1 MASIFNAYVAY
12 QFIKTLTTK
21 WSDMEAYDLGI
32 VDENG
37 KQLKKTR
44 DLDTQKERNAYTVFH
59 RVTFNLKRVLE
70 KFPFGRSRIA
80 SYAAALALLR
90 ENQENLT
97 DDELEMMEEYLCEYI
112 NHLESEQQTNML
124 NEEIAN
130 SVGDA
135 SNLAGLG
142 LNPPKNFGG
151 MKVFSVKNNT
161 YVKLLK
167 GKKKYARWKN
177 YIETDEAEPIRDY
190 IKKNPKKRVV
200 LMDNKFGTMMI
211 LYRHNEI

>member
-90 ENQENLT
+90 ENQEFKQYTSSNWRYSFLVIVSLRVAKVG
-97 DDELEMMEEYLCEYI
+97 EL
-112 NHLESEQQTNML
+112 N
-124 NEEIAN
+124 
-130 SVGDA
+130 
-135 SNLAGLG
+135 
-142 LNPPKNFGG
+142 
-151 MKVFSVKNNT
+151 
-161 YVKLLK
+161 
-167 GKKKYARWKN
+167 
-177 YIETDEAEPIRDY
+177 
-190 IKKNPKKRVV
+190 
-200 LMDNKFGTMMI
+200 
-211 LYRHNEI
+211 